1 MNRSH
6 PAKAAPNWRRG
17 VAAVEF
23 ALVAPFLLLAL
34 LAGADLS
41 VFIRIQMNLDQ
52 TSTEMAQNV
61 TQYSQLYSSDFTAL
75 FNASQTLAG
84 TQPVT
89 GLLGATIITGITT
102 TNGRQTIAWQQRS
115 PSATFTSLFG
125 TAAGATPIMPNNYVV
140 PTGRTLIA
148 VEIFSRASPWVFS
161 AGLMGHSSISSLRS
175 FALFQAR
182 LSSLATITQGTRP

>member
-1 MNRSH
+1 MNRSR

-52 TSTEMAQNV
+52 TSTEMAQNI

-84 TQPVT
+84 SQPVT

-102 TNGRQTIAWQQRS
+102 AANGRQTIAWQQRS

-125 TAAGATPIMPNNYVV
+125 TAPG
-140 PTGRTLIA
+140 
-148 VEIFSRASPWVFS
+148 
-161 AGLMGHSSISSLRS
+161 
-175 FALFQAR
+175 
-182 LSSLATITQGTRP
+182 

>member
-6 PAKAAPNWRRG
+6 PAEVDSRWRRG

-61 TQYSQLYSSDFTAL
+61 TQYSQLYSSDFTTL

-84 TQPVT
+84 STPVT
-89 GLLGATIITGITT
+89 GLLGTTIITGIINS
-102 TNGRQTIAWQQRS
+102 NGRQTIAWQQRS
-115 PSATFTSLFG
+115 PSATFSSLFG
-125 TAAGATPIMPNNYVV
+125 TAAGATPTLPNNYVV
-140 PTGRTLIA
+140 PAGNTLIA
-148 VEIFSRASPWVFS
+148 VEVFTTASPWVFS
-161 AGLMGHSSISSLRS
+161 AGLMGHSSITSLRS
-175 FALFQAR
+175 FALFQSR
-182 LSSLATITQGTRP
+182 LSSLATITSGTRP